1 LNENLYNINDD
12 LLVKYLLGEA
22 SAQEKTAVE
31 NWLLADEANAKYF
44 GQLQLIW
51 TESEK
56 LADKIQVDENAA
68 WKRFRER
75 TERPRATNKPIS
87 TLHKMSWMRIAAL
100 LILIVGV
107 STVAYLILNKN
118 APVQMITA
126 STSDKVLSDTLPDGS
141 VVTLNKNSSL
151 VYPDKFEKEERPVT
165 LNGEAFFNVTPD
177 KKKPFIIHV
186 NDVTIRVV
194 GTSFN
199 VRSENGRTEVIVE
212 TGIVQVMRKG
222 KIVELKPKEK
232 TSIDQQDSALVK
244 ETEKEQLYNY
254 YRTKEFVCDNTPLW
268 KLVQVL
274 NEAYHA
280 NIIIG
285 RDELKTLPISTTFS
299 NESLDQVLEVIR
311 LTFGIAVQKTQDKI
325 ILR

>member
-1 LNENLYNINDD
+1 LKENFYNINDD
-12 LLVKYLLGEA
+12 RLVKYLLDEA
-22 SAQEKTAVE
+22 SAEERSAVE
-31 NWLLADEANAKYF
+31 SWLAANEANAKYF

-51 TESEK
+51 SESKKLSEK
-56 LADKIQVDENAA
+56 IEVDENAA
-68 WKRFRER
+68 WKRFQER
-75 TERPRATNKPIS
+75 KNTTHETKQSSMVRS
-87 TLHKMSWMRIAAL
+87 MSWMRIAAL
-100 LILIVGV
+100 LLLIAGI
-107 STVAYLILNKN
+107 STLAYLLLNKN

-126 STSDKVLSDTLPDGS
+126 SSSDKVLSDTLPDGS

-151 VYPDKFEKEERPVT
+151 IYPDKFKDSERPVT
-165 LNGEAFFNVTPD
+165 LNGEAFFKITPD

-199 VRSENGRTEVIVE
+199 VRTENGRTEVIVE
-212 TGIVQVMRKG
+212 TGIVQVMRKN
-222 KIVELKPKEK
+222 KLIELRPKEK
-232 TSIDQQDSALVK
+232 TIVDQQDSVLVK

-280 NIIIG
+280 NIVIG